1 MGTFSAWSI
10 FLVVS
15 LLAVKVLSQ
24 EFGDFDLSDA
34 LDDGDVTKAPAA
46 ATPKPKPVPS
56 GADLDLSDFFGE
68 GDKITTT
75 KAPSK
80 VPPKVPAT
88 KAPLKPKPK
97 PDDTQADFNF
107 GPGLRPG
114 LLPRATKGPRNPPRP
129 HPAGDEFD
137 LSDALD
143 PKNDIGGKDK
153 NKGQADKGIGGGGKG
168 AGASNNR
175 GGNGGGSFS
184 DDDLFDVGKDNT
196 YNPDK
201 GKGGRNGGPSTAD
214 DNNYDTMAETG
225 TIAGIVSAVGVALV
239 GAVTSYISYQKKKFC
254 FSIQQSLNAD
264 LVKTDNPDAV
274 VATEPQ
280 VQQTLLEPP
289 NAEPPSEENAV

>member
-24 EFGDFDLSDA
+24 DFGDFDLSDA

-97 PDDTQADFNF
+97 PDDTQADFDF

-129 HPAGDEFD
+129 QPAGDEFD

-153 NKGQADKGIGGGGKG
+153 NKGQA
-168 AGASNNR
+168 
-175 GGNGGGSFS
+175 GGSFS
-184 DDDLFDVGKDNT
+184 DDDLFGVGKDNT
-196 YNPDK
+196 YKPDK

-254 FSIQQSLNAD
+254 FSIQQSLNAE
-264 LVKTDNPDAV
+264 LVKTDNLDAV

>member
-24 EFGDFDLSDA
+24 DFGDLDLSDA

-97 PDDTQADFNF
+97 PDDTQADFDF

-129 HPAGDEFD
+129 QPAGDEFD

-153 NKGQADKGIGGGGKG
+153 NKGQA
-168 AGASNNR
+168 
-175 GGNGGGSFS
+175 GGSFS
-184 DDDLFDVGKDNT
+184 DDDLLDVGKDNT
-196 YNPDK
+196 YKPDK

-254 FSIQQSLNAD
+254 FSIQQSLNAE

>member
-24 EFGDFDLSDA
+24 DFGDFDLSDA
-34 LDDGDVTKAPAA
+34 LDDGDVTKAPAAAA

-97 PDDTQADFNF
+97 PDDTQADFDF

-129 HPAGDEFD
+129 QPAGDEFD

-153 NKGQADKGIGGGGKG
+153 NKGQA
-168 AGASNNR
+168 
-175 GGNGGGSFS
+175 GGSFS
-184 DDDLFDVGKDNT
+184 DDDLLDVGKDT
-196 YNPDK
+196 SYKPDK

>member
-24 EFGDFDLSDA
+24 DFGDLDLSDA

-97 PDDTQADFNF
+97 PDDTQADFDF

-129 HPAGDEFD
+129 QPAGDEFD

-153 NKGQADKGIGGGGKG
+153 NKGQA
-168 AGASNNR
+168 
-175 GGNGGGSFS
+175 
-184 DDDLFDVGKDNT
+184 
-196 YNPDK
+196 
-201 GKGGRNGGPSTAD
+201 GGRNGGPSTAD

-254 FSIQQSLNAD
+254 FSIQQSLNAE

>member
-24 EFGDFDLSDA
+24 ENGDFDLSDA
-34 LDDGDVTKAPAA
+34 LGDGDVTKAPAA
-46 ATPKPKPVPS
+46 AATPKPKPFPS
-56 GADLDLSDFFGE
+56 GADLDLLDFFGE
-68 GDKITTT
+68 GEKITTT

-88 KAPLKPKPK
+88 KTPLKPKPK
-97 PDDTQADFNF
+97 PDNTQADFDF
-107 GPGLRPG
+107 GPSLRPG

-129 HPAGDEFD
+129 QPASDEFD

-143 PKNDIGGKDK
+143 PNNDIGGKDK
-153 NKGQADKGIGGGGKG
+153 NKGQAGG
-168 AGASNNR
+168 A
-175 GGNGGGSFS
+175 FS
-184 DDDLFDVGKDNT
+184 DDDLFGVGNDDT

-201 GKGGRNGGPSTAD
+201 GKGGRRGGPSTAD

-225 TIAGIVSAVGVALV
+225 TIAGIISAVGVALV

-289 NAEPPSEENAV
+289 SEENAV

>member
-1 MGTFSAWSI
+1 MGTFSAWSS

-24 EFGDFDLSDA
+24 DFGDFDLSDA

-97 PDDTQADFNF
+97 PDDTQADFDF

-129 HPAGDEFD
+129 QPGDEFD

-153 NKGQADKGIGGGGKG
+153 NKGQA
-168 AGASNNR
+168 
-175 GGNGGGSFS
+175 GGSFS

-196 YNPDK
+196 YKPDK

>member
-24 EFGDFDLSDA
+24 DFGDFDLSDA

-97 PDDTQADFNF
+97 PDDTQADFDF

-129 HPAGDEFD
+129 QPAGDEFD

-153 NKGQADKGIGGGGKG
+153 NKGQA
-168 AGASNNR
+168 
-175 GGNGGGSFS
+175 GGSFS
-184 DDDLFDVGKDNT
+184 DDDLFGVGKDNT
-196 YNPDK
+196 YKPDK

-254 FSIQQSLNAD
+254 FSIQQSLNAE

>member
-129 HPAGDEFD
+129 HPGDEFD

-153 NKGQADKGIGGGGKG
+153 NKGQA
-168 AGASNNR
+168 
-175 GGNGGGSFS
+175 GGSFS